1 MSRFHTDIH
10 RALELRPATVLK
22 VIEGADGVRRP
33 ERFLQ
38 MLQACEFDARGR
50 LGLAARPYPQRRR
63 MQAALEATRGVDA
76 GAIARASERDR
87 IADAVKQARLAAVTA
102 AIGGDWPG

>member
-1 MSRFHTDIH
+1 MVG
-10 RALELRPATVLK
+10 P
-22 VIEGADGVRRP
+22 DGVSGGNNRQ
-33 ERFLQ
+33 LDQ
-38 MLQACEFDARGR
+38 QAMTI
-50 LGLAARPYPQRRR
+50 GLAARPYPQRRR